1 MPTADRRHFVPEA
14 IRLFLAQDHADK
26 ELIVLDDGADAV
38 ADLVPADPRIR
49 YLREAPRAPVGA
61 KRNRACA
68 AARGEIIVHWDDDDW
83 YAPWRLSYQVCAL
96 QNADA
101 EICGLDRVLYRDE
114 TDGAAWEYVWPQ
126 GAGAWLHGATLCYRR
141 ALWQRGGFPAIAV
154 GEDTQFLR
162 THAGARLLA
171 LPHTGFYVG
180 RIHAANTSRKL
191 TADPRWQRRTAEA
204 IAAATGGA
212 DRLATAAA
220 DRVALIAAADRA
232 APAVDAD
239 RRAPGGPADHAALA
253 ATADRVAL
261 VAAAGGIGDIIR
273 ATPLIRVLHRLGHQV
288 DVLLAAHAEEAADLL
303 RGAPEVRRVIVV
315 PGLPALGGARPAGPA
330 GPAAMPDLAG
340 ARYDLAAFTHWATPL
355 APAVAAERV
364 LRFPP
369 ESWLAEGDS
378 ACVERLARE
387 LGWTEAMPAPFAV
400 VSARRFDLPPGTVAL
415 HPGCKPDWPWKR
427 WHGFDA
433 LAALLPSVVVVGTAA
448 DRDNRGSYF
457 DRAFVWPAHVQDFTG
472 RLPLADT
479 AALIGQCAALVS
491 NDSGL
496 MHLGAALGV
505 TTLGVFGITSPAR
518 EAIAAPNM
526 VPVSKGLDCEP
537 ACRRSAWGRR
547 DCARHL
553 ACLTTLTAEEV
564 KARLDAALRPPE
576 LPLRVTYSAEV
587 FNATGYGQAAR
598 LYIHALHRAGVRVA
612 VTDTAG
618 GPPAVEDALVAS
630 LLGTDDD
637 ADFHIF
643 HGIPPYWARAAFPRR
658 RVIAVTVWET
668 DTMPQHWR
676 GALSHAMDVWLP
688 CRFNVEVFAR
698 GLGRPPFLLPH
709 AMAEP
714 PPAGKLELDGVG
726 DGDFVFYA
734 VFEWQDR
741 KNPDGMLEAFLRAFP
756 VADDAVLV
764 LKCGPD
770 AEQWAQAALA
780 SARQR
785 TGGQGRVVLAT
796 AAWEPARVGAL
807 QARGDCYVSLHKGE
821 GWGYPLF
828 EAAARGTPVIATGYS
843 GPLDYLDPAAHWLVR
858 HQLAPVRQRYAYYQ
872 PSMRWAEPDLRH
884 AAEGMRWVYANR
896 AAARERAAAAAV
908 NLREAHGLER
918 IGAAAKARLLALR
931 APPAPPPTPPAMA
944 APRVVPAAAVPRAP
958 VAPPAAQPAPHA
970 APPAPIPG
978 HWYDADYFEHGRTSN
993 WDRGYHWPLFQ
1004 TVFRDA
1010 SLWLTECF
1018 PQARSALD
1026 IGCAKGFLV
1035 RALRERGIAAFG
1047 FDHSA
1052 WAIEHADRVAR
1063 PYLRLAGVDD
1073 VNWEQGCDLATAMF
1087 VLESLTEAQ
1096 LRAFLPRARTW
1107 VRQGLVAVIA
1117 PPWVAGRDRDPTR
1130 VTRRDRAGWRA
1141 LFLECGW
1148 RQDTIHLLF
1157 EKSCATRAVP
1167 RRLGWDVHV
1176 FAPGP

>member
-1 MPTADRRHFVPEA
+1 VTLVSCIMPTADRRHFVPGA
-14 IRLFLAQDHADK
+14 IRLFLAQDRADK
-26 ELIVLDDGADAV
+26 ELIILDDGADAV

-49 YLREAPRAPVGA
+49 YLRETPRAPVGA
-61 KRNRACA
+61 KRNRACV
-68 AARGEIIVHWDDDDW
+68 AARGDIIVHWDDDDW
-83 YAPWRLSYQVCAL
+83 YAPWRLSYQVRAL

-101 EICGLDRVLYRDE
+101 DICGLDRVLYCDE
-114 TDGAAWEYVWPQ
+114 TDGKAWEYVWPQ

-141 ALWQRGGFPAIAV
+141 TLWQRGGFPAIAI

-162 THAGARLLA
+162 THAGARVLA
-171 LPHTGFYVG
+171 LPQNGFYVG

-191 TADPRWQRRTAEA
+191 TADPRWQRRTADE
-204 IAAATGGA
+204 IGAATGTAG
-212 DRLATAAA
+212 RWATVVSVDGSPSVAAA
-220 DRVALIAAADRA
+220 HRRSPVAKAD
-232 APAVDAD
+232 P
-239 RRAPGGPADHAALA
+239 
-253 ATADRVAL
+253 VAL

-303 RGAPEVRRVIVV
+303 RGAPEVRRVISV
-315 PGLPALGGARPAGPA
+315 PGLPALGAGRATAPV
-330 GPAAMPDLAG
+330 AMLDLNDV
-340 ARYDLAAFTHWATPL
+340 RYDVAAFTHWAIPL
-355 APAVAAERV
+355 APSVTAERV
-364 LRFPP
+364 LLFAQDR
-369 ESWLAEGDS
+369 WLADGDS
-378 ACVERLARE
+378 ACVKRLARE
-387 LGWTEAMPAPFAV
+387 LGWTGAMPPPFATA
-400 VSARRFDLPPGTVAL
+400 SARRFDLPPGTVAL

-433 LAALLPSVVVVGTAA
+433 LAALLPSVVVVGTAT
-448 DRDNRGSYF
+448 DRDNSGTYF
-457 DRAFVWPAHVQDFTG
+457 HRDFIWPAHAQDFTG
-472 RLPLADT
+472 RLSLSDT

-496 MHLGAALGV
+496 MHLGVALGV
-505 TTLGVFGITSPAR
+505 KTLGVFGITSPVR
-518 EAIAAPNM
+518 EAIAAPSM

-537 ACRRSAWGRR
+537 ACRRGPWGRR

-553 ACLTTLTAEEV
+553 ECLTTLSAQEV
-564 KARLDAALRPPE
+564 KARLDEALRPPE
-576 LPLRVTYSAEV
+576 PRLRVTYSAEV

-598 LYIHALHRAGVRVA
+598 LYIHALHRAGVQVA

-618 GPPAVEDALVAS
+618 GPQAVADALVAS
-630 LLGTDDD
+630 LLGSDDD

-676 GALSHAMDVWLP
+676 GPLSHAVDVWLP

-698 GLGRPPFLLPH
+698 GLGRTPFLLPH

-714 PPAGKLELDGVG
+714 PPAGKLALDGVG

-741 KNPDGMLEAFLRAFP
+741 KNPDGVIEAFLRAFP
-756 VADDAVLV
+756 APDDAVLV
-764 LKCGPD
+764 LKCGAG
-770 AEQWAQAALA
+770 AEQAAPAALA
-780 SARQR
+780 AARQR

-796 AAWEPARVGAL
+796 AAWEPTRVSAL
-807 QARGDCYVSLHKGE
+807 QARGDCYVSLHRGE

-828 EAAARGTPVIATGYS
+828 EAAARGTPVVATGYS

-872 PSMRWAEPDLRH
+872 PSMRWAEPDLHH
-884 AAEGMRWVYANR
+884 AAEGMRWVHANR
-896 AAARERAAAAAV
+896 AAARERAAAAAAK
-908 NLREAHGLER
+908 LREVHALER

-931 APPAPPPTPPAMA
+931 APSPE
-944 APRVVPAAAVPRAP
+944 
-958 VAPPAAQPAPHA
+958 
-970 APPAPIPG
+970 PAPIPPAVAAPRG
-978 HWYDADYFEHGRTSN
+978 VPTAATSGLPGIPAAVPPAAAAAPPVPIPGNWYDADYFEHGRTSN

-1004 TVFRDA
+1004 TIFRDA

-1047 FDHSA
+1047 FDHSP
-1052 WAIEHADRVAR
+1052 WAIEHADPVAR
-1063 PYLRLAGVDD
+1063 PYLRLAGADD
-1073 VNWEQGCDLATAMF
+1073 ISWEQGCDLAIAMF
-1087 VLESLTEAQ
+1087 VLESLTDVQ
-1096 LRAFLPRARTW
+1096 LRAFLPRARSW

-1117 PPWVAGRDRDPTR
+1117 PPWSAGRDRDPTR

-1148 RQDTIHLLF
+1148 QQDTIHLLF
-1157 EKSCATRAVP
+1157 EKSCADRAVP

>member
-1 MPTADRRHFVPEA
+1 MPEA

-26 ELIVLDDGADAV
+26 ELIILDDGADSV

-49 YLREAPRAPVGA
+49 YLRETPRAPVGA
-61 KRNRACA
+61 KRNRACM
-68 AARGEIIVHWDDDDW
+68 AARGAVIVHWDDDDW
-83 YAPWRLSYQVCAL
+83 YAPWRLSYQVRAL

-101 EICGLDRVLYRDE
+101 DICGLDRVLYRE
-114 TDGAAWEYVWPQ
+114 EAGGAAWEYVWPD
-126 GAGAWLHGATLCYRR
+126 GGGAWLHGATLCYRR

-162 THAGARLLA
+162 THTGARLLA
-171 LPHTGFYVG
+171 LPQTGFYVG

-191 TADPRWQRRTAEA
+191 TADPRWQRRSAED
-204 IAAATGGA
+204 IAAATGGPA
-212 DRLATAAA
+212 NRLTA
-220 DRVALIAAADRA
+220 VA
-232 APAVDAD
+232 
-239 RRAPGGPADHAALA
+239 
-253 ATADRVAL
+253 ADRVAL

-315 PGLPALGGARPAGPA
+315 PGLPTLGGGRATVPA
-330 GPAAMPDLAG
+330 MVPDLNG
-340 ARYDLAAFTHWATPL
+340 VRYDLAAFTHWAAPL

-364 LRFPP
+364 LRFPQDR
-369 ESWLAEGDS
+369 WLADGDS

-387 LGWTEAMPAPFAV
+387 LGWTEAMPPPFAIA
-400 VSARRFDLPPGTVAL
+400 SARRFDLPPGTVAL

-427 WHGFDA
+427 WHGFDT
-433 LAALLPSVVVVGTAA
+433 LAALLPSVVVVGTAT
-448 DRDNRGSYF
+448 DRDNRGTYF
-457 DRAFVWPAHVQDFTG
+457 DRGFVWPAHVQDFTG
-472 RLPLADT
+472 RLSLSDT

-496 MHLGAALGV
+496 MHLGVALGV
-505 TTLGVFGITSPAR
+505 KTLGVFGITSPAR
-518 EAIAAPNM
+518 EAIAAPSM

-537 ACRRSAWGRR
+537 ACRRGAWGRR

-553 ACLTTLTAEEV
+553 ECLTTLTAEEV
-564 KARLDAALRPPE
+564 KARLDEALRPPE

-618 GPPAVEDALVAS
+618 GSPAVADALVAS
-630 LLGTDDD
+630 LLGTDDE

-658 RVIAVTVWET
+658 WVVAVTVWET

-676 GALSHAMDVWLP
+676 GALSHAVDVWLP

-709 AMAEP
+709 AVAEP
-714 PPAGKLELDGVG
+714 PPPGKLELDGVG

-741 KNPDGMLEAFLRAFP
+741 KNPDGIIEAFLRAFP
-756 VADDAVLV
+756 APDDAVLV
-764 LKCGPD
+764 LKCGPG
-770 AEQWAQAALA
+770 AAQAAQAALV

-785 TGGQGRVVLAT
+785 TGGQGRVVLA
-796 AAWEPARVGAL
+796 AATWDPARVSAL

-828 EAAARGTPVIATGYS
+828 EAAARGTPVVATGYS

-858 HQLAPVRQRYAYYQ
+858 HQLVPVRQRYAYYQ

-884 AAEGMRWVYANR
+884 AAEGMSWVHANR

-908 NLREAHGLER
+908 KLREAHALER

-931 APPAPPPTPPAMA
+931 ASLPHSSALSTVAAPPAV
-944 APRVVPAAAVPRAP
+944 APRVVPPAAAPRVPGI
-958 VAPPAAQPAPHA
+958 PAAVSPALYA
-970 APPAPIPG
+970 APPVPIPG
-978 HWYDADYFEHGRTSN
+978 DWYDADYFEHGRTSN
-993 WDRGYHWPLFQ
+993 WDRGYHWPVFQ
-1004 TVFRDA
+1004 TLFRDA

-1018 PQARSALD
+1018 PQAHSALD

-1047 FDHSA
+1047 FDHSP
-1052 WAIEHADRVAR
+1052 WAIEHADPVAR

-1073 VNWEQGCDLATAMF
+1073 VSWQQGCDLATAMF

-1096 LRAFLPRARTW
+1096 LRAFLPRARGW

-1117 PPWVAGRDRDPTR
+1117 PPWAAGRDRDPTR